1 MLWQS
6 LGCVAVLHVHC
17 CASFASV
24 PAVHG
29 SRSNAATL
37 SVSTARDLAA
47 STKQGSEQFQEFA
60 AFLLEAQTA
69 ICNEAQA
76 ADASGAEFCVDK

>member
-6 LGCVAVLHVHC
+6 LSCLVILHVQC
-17 CASFASV
+17 CASFTSV

-29 SRSNAATL
+29 SRSGSAAL
-37 SVSTARDLAA
+37 GVSTTRDPAA
-47 STKQGSEQFQEFA
+47 SAKQGSAEFQEFA
-60 AFLLEAQTA
+60 AFLLEVQTA

-76 ADASGAEFCVDK
+76 ADASGADFCVDK